1 MSFTKETI
9 DLSRLNNNQ
18 IKSKLSELNIALT
31 PEEGIKIQEEMA
43 AVEKLKEAIS
53 KEMGTY
59 GKNEVKTSLESGAAE
74 SILLISEKTKEKEG
88 LELLE
93 LAQKNR
99 TNVIEISSHHHGGEM
114 LIGLGGI
121 AVILRYKMT

>member
-1 MSFTKETI
+1 MIENSGQGGMAGIHEAI
-9 DLSRLNNNQ
+9 GRGDLPNAVAQ
-18 IKSKLSELNIALT
+18 IKIH
-31 PEEGIKIQEEMA
+31 EEMA
-43 AVEKLKEAIS
+43 AVEKLKEAIA

-59 GKNEVKTSLESGAAE
+59 GKNEVRNAVESGAAE
-74 SILLISEKTKEKEG
+74 SILLISEKTKEEDG

-99 TNVIEISSHHHGGEM
+99 TDVIEVSSHHHGGEM
-114 LIGLGGI
+114 LIGLGGT